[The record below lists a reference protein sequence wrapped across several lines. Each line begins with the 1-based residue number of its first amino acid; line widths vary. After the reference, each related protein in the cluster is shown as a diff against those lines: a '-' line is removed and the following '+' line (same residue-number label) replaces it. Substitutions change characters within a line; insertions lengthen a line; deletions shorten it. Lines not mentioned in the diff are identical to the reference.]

1 MDRGQPVTAERAE
14 RAKTEQLEPSIGQ
27 SRTEVRSVRRD
38 REWKLFL
45 DLCAPLSHEI
55 EELPTDDEWRGM
67 LSRLEQTRFGALA
80 YHNLRARG
88 LEDAVPA
95 QVMAH
100 LRAEHAQALARYHL
114 LGEMVSPHLEA
125 LQREVDFLV
134 LKGTA
139 WAHTVYP
146 EPHLRQSG
154 DIDLLVKEEDQA
166 AAVEHLRESG
176 WDIEGRAGQAGHGPK
191 ASRRESG
198 LGTTCLELHTDL
210 VPYREAWPVPS
221 LRAVWDTGTRAHIWG
236 TQHRVCAP
244 AIAMLHSATKA
255 VMDLPGGH
263 HRYVVDTAHIRAH
276 EADTSKE
283 AWKLAVACG
292 ARGVLWATCAL
303 AESQAWPRHA
313 PHLSARIGY
322 SLAWHQHVGWLW
334 WGESRRAS
342 LFIWGS
348 RVAGM
353 LLSDR
358 LSLRAARI
366 AGYVRRRM

>member
-1 MDRGQPVTAERAE
+1 MG
-14 RAKTEQLEPSIGQ
+14 
-27 SRTEVRSVRRD
+27 RRD

-55 EELPTDDEWRGM
+55 EELPTDDEWRRI

-80 YHNLRARG
+80 YYNLRARG
-88 LEDAVPA
+88 FEDAVPA

-100 LRAEHAQALARYHL
+100 LRTEHAQALAHYHL

-125 LQREVDFLV
+125 LAREVDFLV

-154 DIDLLVKEEDQA
+154 DIDLLVKDEDQA

-176 WDIEGRAGQAGHGPK
+176 WDIRGRAGQAGHGPK

-198 LGTTCLELHTDL
+198 LGKACLEVHSDL

-221 LRAVWDTGTRAHIWG
+221 LRTIWDTQTLARLWG
-236 TQHRVCAP
+236 TQHHVCAP
-244 AIAMLHSATKA
+244 AVAMLHSATKV
-255 VMDLPGGH
+255 VMDLPVGH
-263 HRYVVDTAHIRAH
+263 HRYVLDMMHIGAH

-283 AWKLAVACG
+283 AWELAGACG
-292 ARGVLWATCAL
+292 ARGIVWAAGTL
-303 AESQAWPRHA
+303 AGAKAWPRQA
-313 PHLSARIGY
+313 PHLSARIGEA
-322 SLAWHQHVGWLW
+322 LLWHQHVRWLC
-334 WGESRRAS
+334 GERRRGS
-342 LFIWGS
+342 LSIWGS
-348 RVAGM
+348 RIASM
-353 LLSDR
+353 LLSDTW
-358 LSLRAARI
+358 SIRAARI
-366 AGYVRRRM
+366 SAYLRRRM